1 MGNALDAAKFSA
13 SQGLTGVSDPTSS
26 LSAITEGIK
35 TLSDWKTKRDE
46 AKEKLKKDTADQY
59 LEAEKKAYENMPTD
73 KTFKSNILEG
83 LDSYK
88 ERLYTNMK
96 LVQRGVV
103 SANDNLIFR
112 ENATQGIGV
121 VSDMQKDYAKI
132 QEDYLKGAR
141 GYTNDKGEFVPPVY
155 GSGAAALND
164 IHVQLNNPDLYS
176 LTFNEKGSPEV
187 IMYETEVGPNNI
199 MVAKRDEN
207 GDRIPVRDENGN
219 PVPNIKAMAFDG
231 GNNQVMG
238 IINLPKVTAQLT
250 GEGTVFDRD
259 YQDIINT
266 KGLMGVITDD
276 IKANKKDGLPDLIKS
291 TAATMII
298 GVDQQLSVLTDNG
311 PKDKQSQAMNPAMYA
326 RLTAKQKAETIE
338 YDYFNFETGLM
349 DKGEKTK
356 YIPLVMG
363 ANNQYVPKFKNID
376 KKASTNLS
384 EYSIY
389 NSLEKSIKSGGTAFD
404 PNRASRTTA
413 KELETKKIGRVEFAK
428 RMASGDP
435 RVLEEMKASGLYT
448 DKEDFNEILSKSGLI
463 DLEEKDSK
471 GNPRKGE
478 IYQVYTS
485 RGVEPRTVYHTNED
499 GSVTSLQDR
508 TQQTLSLIATNPIE
522 TQDLFNVYT
531 GAGNDFNETYNPAKF
546 KEITVSTG
554 PKTSLS
560 METIVEGKGNKAITL
575 NDVITDVIKTADE
588 VDNLQG
594 SFGID
599 EDLLVK
605 GIEGALNQALIKSEQ
620 KVDGLK
626 VTHDGKNN
634 VTITGVNSKG
644 KTITVTGNQSSDEPN
659 AMKVEIDAILNE
671 FFQNLGSD
679 KDYNPG
685 GSGSAEVKKDAFGN
699 IIK

>member
-13 SQGLTGVSDPTSS
+13 SQGLTGVSDPTAS

-35 TLSDWKTKRDE
+35 TISDWKTKRDE

-121 VSDMQKDYAKI
+121 VSDMQKNYAKI

-141 GYTNDKGEFVPPVY
+141 GYTNDKGNYVPPIY
-155 GSGAAALND
+155 GAGAAALND

-176 LTFNEKGSPEV
+176 LTFNEKGSAEI
-187 IMYETEVGPNNI
+187 IMYETEVSPNNI
-199 MVAKRDEN
+199 MVAKKDEN
-207 GDRIPVRDENGN
+207 GDRIPIEGGKIN
-219 PVPNIKAMAFDG
+219 AMAFDG
-231 GNNQVMG
+231 GNNQVMEL
-238 IINLPKVTAQLT
+238 IDLAKVSTQLT
-250 GEGTVFDRD
+250 GEGTVFARD
-259 YQDIINT
+259 FQDVINT

-276 IKANKKDGLPDLIKS
+276 IKANKKDGLGDLISS
-291 TAATMII
+291 TAVSMTT
-298 GVDQQLSVLTDNG
+298 GVDQRFSILSDNG
-311 PKDKQSQAMNPAMYA
+311 PLDKRSKGMSPRMYKM
-326 RLTAKQKAETIE
+326 LTPKQKAETIE

-363 ANNQYVPKFKNID
+363 ANNQYVPEFKDID
-376 KKASTNLS
+376 MEASTNLA

>member
-1 MGNALDAAKFSA
+1 
-13 SQGLTGVSDPTSS
+13 
-26 LSAITEGIK
+26 
-35 TLSDWKTKRDE
+35 
-46 AKEKLKKDTADQY
+46 
-59 LEAEKKAYENMPTD
+59 
-73 KTFKSNILEG
+73 
-83 LDSYK
+83 
-88 ERLYTNMK
+88 
-96 LVQRGVV
+96 
-103 SANDNLIFR
+103 
-112 ENATQGIGV
+112 
-121 VSDMQKDYAKI
+121 
-132 QEDYLKGAR
+132 
-141 GYTNDKGEFVPPVY
+141 
-155 GSGAAALND
+155 
-164 IHVQLNNPDLYS
+164 
-176 LTFNEKGSPEV
+176 
-187 IMYETEVGPNNI
+187 
-199 MVAKRDEN
+199 
-207 GDRIPVRDENGN
+207 
-219 PVPNIKAMAFDG
+219 
-231 GNNQVMG
+231 
-238 IINLPKVTAQLT
+238 
-250 GEGTVFDRD
+250 
-259 YQDIINT
+259 
-266 KGLMGVITDD
+266 
-276 IKANKKDGLPDLIKS
+276 
-291 TAATMII
+291 
-298 GVDQQLSVLTDNG
+298 
-311 PKDKQSQAMNPAMYA
+311 
-326 RLTAKQKAETIE
+326 
-338 YDYFNFETGLM
+338 M

-575 NDVITDVIKTADE
+575 NDVITDVIKTADDATMRG
-588 VDNLQG
+588 V
-594 SFGID
+594 D
-599 EDLLVK
+599 EDLLAK

-620 KVDGLK
+620 KVDGLT
-626 VTHDGKNN
+626 VTYNGSNN
-634 VTITGVNSKG
+634 FTITGVNSKG
-644 KTITVTGNQSSDEPN
+644 KTITVTGNQSSTEPD

>member
-13 SQGLTGVSDPTSS
+13 SQGLTGVSDPTAS

-121 VSDMQKDYAKI
+121 VSDMQKNYAKI

-141 GYTNDKGEFVPPVY
+141 GYTKEDGTFVAPIY

-276 IKANKKDGLPDLIKS
+276 IKANKKDGLGDLIKS

-311 PKDKQSQAMNPAMYA
+311 PKDKQSQTMNPAMYA

-363 ANNQYVPKFKNID
+363 ANNQYVPEFKPKD
-376 KKASTNLS
+376 MEASANLT

-389 NSLEKSIKSGGTAFD
+389 NSLGKSIKSGGFQPRDTPKASDATKKSESQYNLLKKGLSGDYTSLKTLIDDVAKTNANVKGFRVD
-404 PNRASRTTA
+404 PATKELIIIRADGSEEDPIDLTGNFVQTGERIAAQLAISGEGFASLGLGSNLQISDKVVGYNPYSRTAAATPYA
-413 KELETKKIGRVEFAK
+413 AIENKYSPILLKSFAEVDEGGRSFSPSQRKINAEAQISTMMRDLGVTDELVIGELIENS
-428 RMASGDP
+428 SG
-435 RVLEEMKASGLYT
+435 VVSGGMVS
-448 DKEDFNEILSKSGLI
+448 IG
-463 DLEEKDSK
+463 
-471 GNPRKGE
+471 
-478 IYQVYTS
+478 
-485 RGVEPRTVYHTNED
+485 GVEVGNLTD
-499 GSVTSLQDR
+499 AK
-508 TQQTLSLIATNPIE
+508 TLPGILRA
-522 TQDLFNVYT
+522 
-531 GAGNDFNETYNPAKF
+531 
-546 KEITVSTG
+546 IT
-554 PKTSLS
+554 
-560 METIVEGKGNKAITL
+560 NKAR
-575 NDVITDVIKTADE
+575 
-588 VDNLQG
+588 G
-594 SFGID
+594 
-599 EDLLVK
+599 
-605 GIEGALNQALIKSEQ
+605 
-620 KVDGLK
+620 
-626 VTHDGKNN
+626 
-634 VTITGVNSKG
+634 NS
-644 KTITVTGNQSSDEPN
+644 
-659 AMKVEIDAILNE
+659 
-671 FFQNLGSD
+671 
-679 KDYNPG
+679 
-685 GSGSAEVKKDAFGN
+685 GSGSLDDLGEGPQ
-699 IIK
+699 

>member
-13 SQGLTGVSDPTSS
+13 TQGLTGVSDPTAS

-121 VSDMQKDYAKI
+121 VSDMQKNYAKI

-326 RLTAKQKAETIE
+326 RLTPKQKAETIE

-389 NSLEKSIKSGGTAFD
+389 NSLGKSIKSGGSQFRDTTKPSDATKKSESQYNLLKKGLSGDYTSLKTLIDDVAKTNANVKGFRVD
-404 PNRASRTTA
+404 PATKELIIIRADGSEEDPIDLTGNFVQTGERIAAQLAISGEGFASLGLGSNLQISDKVVGYNPYSRTAAATPYA
-413 KELETKKIGRVEFAK
+413 AISKEYNPSITQAF
-428 RMASGDP
+428 
-435 RVLEEMKASGLYT
+435 LEEDENGGQRSNNKRKVLAQTQISSLMDRVGLT
-448 DKEDFNEILSKSGLI
+448 GDLVVTEPNDAGGGGIVTLDGLQI
-463 DLEEKDSK
+463 
-471 GNPRKGE
+471 GNL
-478 IYQVYTS
+478 
-485 RGVEPRTVYHTNED
+485 ND
-499 GSVTSLQDR
+499 
-508 TQQTLSLIATNPIE
+508 AT
-522 TQDLFNVYT
+522 
-531 GAGNDFNETYNPAKF
+531 
-546 KEITVSTG
+546 TVSKIINTIIQKSKANSG
-554 PKTSLS
+554 GGSL
-560 METIVEGKGNKAITL
+560 
-575 NDVITDVIKTADE
+575 
-588 VDNLQG
+588 DNLG
-594 SFGID
+594 
-599 EDLLVK
+599 
-605 GIEGALNQALIKSEQ
+605 EGPQ
-620 KVDGLK
+620 
-626 VTHDGKNN
+626 
-634 VTITGVNSKG
+634 
-644 KTITVTGNQSSDEPN
+644 
-659 AMKVEIDAILNE
+659 
-671 FFQNLGSD
+671 
-679 KDYNPG
+679 
-685 GSGSAEVKKDAFGN
+685 
-699 IIK
+699 

>member
-121 VSDMQKDYAKI
+121 VSDMQKNYAKI

-141 GYTNDKGEFVPPVY
+141 GYTKEDGTFVAPIY

-187 IMYETEVGPNNI
+187 IMYETEVGPNSI

-207 GDRIPVRDENGN
+207 GNRIPVRDENGN
-219 PVPNIKAMAFDG
+219 VVPNIKAMAFDG

-238 IINLPKVTAQLT
+238 IIDLPKVTAQLT
-250 GEGTVFDRD
+250 GDGTVFDRD

-276 IKANKKDGLPDLIKS
+276 IKANKKDGLADLIKG
-291 TAATMII
+291 TAATMVN
-298 GVDQQLSVLTDNG
+298 GMDQQLSVLTDNG
-311 PKDKQSQAMNPAMYA
+311 PKSEQSQSMSPRMYA
-326 RLTAKQKAETIE
+326 MLTPAQKAETIE
-338 YDYFNFETGLM
+338 YNYFNFETGLM

-356 YIPLVMG
+356 YIPLKMG
-363 ANNQYVPKFKNID
+363 ANNQYVPEFKDRDKEAYTNI
-376 KKASTNLS
+376 S

-389 NSLEKSIKSGGTAFD
+389 NSLEKSIKSAGSQFRPDTPTQTESKKEKSYFNLIDDVVVDGNENSLSAIVRQNPKLRDYRFTSSDPTKELRDQVVFMKVDGTPTAPIPIGAGTALDAGKLF
-404 PNRASRTTA
+404 AS
-413 KELETKKIGRVEFAK
+413 ELGYSADQYAVESRSKDNLINKGIIEFKDFSKPKGEYSGLGNLSVGGISKIGGVTK
-428 RMASGDP
+428 P
-435 RVLEEMKASGLYT
+435 QKAT
-448 DKEDFNEILSKSGLI
+448 D
-463 DLEEKDSK
+463 
-471 GNPRKGE
+471 
-478 IYQVYTS
+478 Y
-485 RGVEPRTVYHTNED
+485 
-499 GSVTSLQDR
+499 
-508 TQQTLSLIATNPIE
+508 
-522 TQDLFNVYT
+522 
-531 GAGNDFNETYNPAKF
+531 
-546 KEITVSTG
+546 
-554 PKTSLS
+554 
-560 METIVEGKGNKAITL
+560 
-575 NDVITDVIKTADE
+575 
-588 VDNLQG
+588 
-594 SFGID
+594 
-599 EDLLVK
+599 LVK
-605 GIEGALNQALIKSEQ
+605 GTEAKMAAQAQEV
-620 KVDGLK
+620 VDVARSKYDNIPDIK
-626 VTHDGKNN
+626 VTYDDVSGGEDK
-634 VTITGVNSKG
+634 I
-644 KTITVTGNQSSDEPN
+644 TITVDGVSYTNKGYESDN
-659 AMKVEIDAILNE
+659 HVWLLD
-671 FFQNLGSD
+671 NLDRALQGQTPSG
-679 KDYNPG
+679 KTKKKSLPG
-685 GSGSAEVKKDAFGN
+685 TN
-699 IIK
+699 

>member
-13 SQGLTGVSDPTSS
+13 SQGLTGVSDPTAS

-35 TLSDWKTKRDE
+35 TISDWKTKRDE

-121 VSDMQKDYAKI
+121 VSDMQKNYAKI

-326 RLTAKQKAETIE
+326 RLTPEQKAETIE
-338 YDYFNFETGLM
+338 YNYFNFETGLM

-363 ANNQYVPKFKNID
+363 ANNQYVPKFKDID
-376 KKASTNLS
+376 KKASANLT

-389 NSLEKSIKSGGTAFD
+389 NSLEKSIKSGGSQFRPDTPTQTESKKEKSYFNLIDDVVVDGNENSLSAIVRQNPKLRDYRFVSSDPKKPELRDQVVFMKVDGTPTAPIPIGAGTALDAGKLFASELGYSADQYAVESRSKDNLINKGILEFKDFSKPKGEYSGLGNLSVGGISKIGGVTKPQKATDYLVKGLEQDMAAQAQEIVDVARSKYDNIPDIKVTYD
-404 PNRASRTTA
+404 PGTLPSQDKIIITVNGVSYTSKGYESDNHVWLLENLDRALQGQTPSG
-413 KELETKKIGRVEFAK
+413 ETKKK
-428 RMASGDP
+428 K
-435 RVLEEMKASGLYT
+435 L
-448 DKEDFNEILSKSGLI
+448 
-463 DLEEKDSK
+463 
-471 GNPRKGE
+471 
-478 IYQVYTS
+478 
-485 RGVEPRTVYHTNED
+485 
-499 GSVTSLQDR
+499 
-508 TQQTLSLIATNPIE
+508 
-522 TQDLFNVYT
+522 
-531 GAGNDFNETYNPAKF
+531 
-546 KEITVSTG
+546 
-554 PKTSLS
+554 
-560 METIVEGKGNKAITL
+560 
-575 NDVITDVIKTADE
+575 
-588 VDNLQG
+588 
-594 SFGID
+594 
-599 EDLLVK
+599 
-605 GIEGALNQALIKSEQ
+605 
-620 KVDGLK
+620 
-626 VTHDGKNN
+626 
-634 VTITGVNSKG
+634 
-644 KTITVTGNQSSDEPN
+644 
-659 AMKVEIDAILNE
+659 
-671 FFQNLGSD
+671 
-679 KDYNPG
+679 PG
-685 GSGSAEVKKDAFGN
+685 TK
-699 IIK
+699 

>member
-13 SQGLTGVSDPTSS
+13 SQGLTGVSDPTAS

-121 VSDMQKDYAKI
+121 VSDMQKNYAKI

-326 RLTAKQKAETIE
+326 RLTPEQKAETIE
-338 YDYFNFETGLM
+338 YNYFNFETGLM

-363 ANNQYVPKFKNID
+363 ANNQYVPKFKDID
-376 KKASTNLS
+376 KKASANLT

-389 NSLEKSIKSGGTAFD
+389 NSLEKSIKSGGSQFRPDTPTQTESKKEKSYFNLIDDVVVDGNENSLSAIVRQNPKLRDYRFVSSDPKKPELRDQVVFMKVDGTPTAPIPIGAGTALDAGKLFASELGYSADQYAVESRSKDNLINKGILEFKDFSKPKGEYSGLGNLSVGGISKIGGVTKPQKATDYLVKGLEQDMAAQAQEIVDVARSKYDNIPDIKVTYD
-404 PNRASRTTA
+404 PGTLPSQDKIIITVNGVSYTSKGYESDNHVWLLENLDRALQGQTPSG
-413 KELETKKIGRVEFAK
+413 ETKKK
-428 RMASGDP
+428 K
-435 RVLEEMKASGLYT
+435 L
-448 DKEDFNEILSKSGLI
+448 
-463 DLEEKDSK
+463 
-471 GNPRKGE
+471 
-478 IYQVYTS
+478 
-485 RGVEPRTVYHTNED
+485 
-499 GSVTSLQDR
+499 
-508 TQQTLSLIATNPIE
+508 
-522 TQDLFNVYT
+522 
-531 GAGNDFNETYNPAKF
+531 
-546 KEITVSTG
+546 
-554 PKTSLS
+554 
-560 METIVEGKGNKAITL
+560 
-575 NDVITDVIKTADE
+575 
-588 VDNLQG
+588 
-594 SFGID
+594 
-599 EDLLVK
+599 
-605 GIEGALNQALIKSEQ
+605 
-620 KVDGLK
+620 
-626 VTHDGKNN
+626 
-634 VTITGVNSKG
+634 
-644 KTITVTGNQSSDEPN
+644 
-659 AMKVEIDAILNE
+659 
-671 FFQNLGSD
+671 
-679 KDYNPG
+679 PG
-685 GSGSAEVKKDAFGN
+685 TK
-699 IIK
+699 

>member
-13 SQGLTGVSDPTSS
+13 SQGLTGVSDPTAS

-121 VSDMQKDYAKI
+121 VSDMQKNYAKI

-176 LTFNEKGSPEV
+176 LTFNEKGSPDV

-363 ANNQYVPKFKNID
+363 ANNQYVPKFKPKD
-376 KKASTNLS
+376 MEASTNLT

-389 NSLEKSIKSGGTAFD
+389 NSLGKSIKSGGSQRQKPTPTSGTEKESKARYNLLKKGLNGDYTSFKTLIDDVAKTNANVKGFRVD
-404 PNRASRTTA
+404 PAT
-413 KELETKKIGRVEFAK
+413 KELIIMRADGSEE
-428 RMASGDP
+428 DP
-435 RVLEEMKASGLYT
+435 
-448 DKEDFNEILSKSGLI
+448 I
-463 DLEEKDSK
+463 DL
-471 GNPRKGE
+471 
-478 IYQVYTS
+478 
-485 RGVEPRTVYHTNED
+485 
-499 GSVTSLQDR
+499 
-508 TQQTLSLIATNPIE
+508 
-522 TQDLFNVYT
+522 
-531 GAGNDFNETYNPAKF
+531 
-546 KEITVSTG
+546 
-554 PKTSLS
+554 
-560 METIVEGKGNKAITL
+560 
-575 NDVITDVIKTADE
+575 
-588 VDNLQG
+588 
-594 SFGID
+594 
-599 EDLLVK
+599 
-605 GIEGALNQALIKSEQ
+605 
-620 KVDGLK
+620 
-626 VTHDGKNN
+626 
-634 VTITGVNSKG
+634 
-644 KTITVTGNQSSDEPN
+644 TGNFVQTGERI
-659 AMKVEIDAILNE
+659 AAQLAISGEGFASLG
-671 FFQNLGSD
+671 LGSD
-679 KDYNPG
+679 LQISGDVMKYNPYSRTAAATPYTAIENKYSPILLKSFAEVDEGGRSFSPSQRKINAEAQISTMMRDLGVTDELVIGELIENSSGVVSGGMVSIGGVEVGNLTDAKTLPGILRAITNKARKTANSG
-685 GSGSAEVKKDAFGN
+685 GSMSSFNNNNKEEK
-699 IIK
+699 

>member
-1 MGNALDAAKFSA
+1 
-13 SQGLTGVSDPTSS
+13 
-26 LSAITEGIK
+26 
-35 TLSDWKTKRDE
+35 
-46 AKEKLKKDTADQY
+46 
-59 LEAEKKAYENMPTD
+59 
-73 KTFKSNILEG
+73 
-83 LDSYK
+83 
-88 ERLYTNMK
+88 
-96 LVQRGVV
+96 
-103 SANDNLIFR
+103 
-112 ENATQGIGV
+112 
-121 VSDMQKDYAKI
+121 
-132 QEDYLKGAR
+132 
-141 GYTNDKGEFVPPVY
+141 
-155 GSGAAALND
+155 
-164 IHVQLNNPDLYS
+164 
-176 LTFNEKGSPEV
+176 
-187 IMYETEVGPNNI
+187 MYETEVSPNNI
-199 MVAKRDEN
+199 MVAKK
-207 GDRIPVRDENGN
+207 DENGN
-219 PVPNIKAMAFDG
+219 RIPIEGGNINAMAFDG
-231 GNNQVMG
+231 GNNQVMEL
-238 IINLPKVTAQLT
+238 IDLAKVSTQLT
-250 GEGTVFDRD
+250 GEGTVFARD
-259 YQDIINT
+259 FQDVINT

-276 IKANKKDGLPDLIKS
+276 IKANKKDGLGDLISS
-291 TAATMII
+291 TAVSMTT
-298 GVDQQLSVLTDNG
+298 GVDQRFSILSDNG
-311 PKDKQSQAMNPAMYA
+311 PLDKRSKGMSPRMYKM
-326 RLTAKQKAETIE
+326 LTPKEKAETIE

-363 ANNQYVPKFKNID
+363 ANNQYVQYIPLVMGANNQYVPEFKDID
-376 KKASTNLS
+376 MEASTNLA

>member
-13 SQGLTGVSDPTSS
+13 SQGLTGVSDPTAS

-121 VSDMQKDYAKI
+121 VSDMQKNYAKI

-141 GYTNDKGEFVPPVY
+141 GYTNDKGEFVAPIY

-187 IMYETEVGPNNI
+187 IMYETEVGPNSI

-207 GDRIPVRDENGN
+207 GNRIPVRDENGN
-219 PVPNIKAMAFDG
+219 VVPNIKAMAFDG

-238 IINLPKVTAQLT
+238 IIDLPKVAAQLT
-250 GEGTVFDRD
+250 GDGTVFGRD
-259 YQDIINT
+259 HQDIINT

-276 IKANKKDGLPDLIKS
+276 IKANKKDGLGDLIKG

-298 GVDQQLSVLTDNG
+298 GVDQRLSVLTDNG
-311 PKDKQSQAMNPAMYA
+311 PKDKQSQSMSPRMYA
-326 RLTAKQKAETIE
+326 MLTPAQKAETIE
-338 YDYFNFETGLM
+338 YNYFNFETGEM

-356 YIPLVMG
+356 YIPLKMG
-363 ANNQYVPKFKNID
+363 ANNQYVPEFKDRD
-376 KKASTNLS
+376 KEAYTNLA

-404 PNRASRTTA
+404 PNRSSRTTA

-463 DLEEKDSK
+463 DLEEKDSN

-508 TQQTLSLIATNPIE
+508 TQQTLSLIATNPTE

-531 GAGNDFNETYNPAKF
+531 GAGNNFNETYNPAKF
-546 KEITVSTG
+546 KATTVSTG

-685 GSGSAEVKKDAFGN
+685 GGVNYEEK
-699 IIK
+699 